1 MGVARSTRPF
11 RASWLDHGGYMGVIR
26 APTVLRVL
34 QKGCPAPRAR
44 SALAILGNRVGPRP
58 AAPRTIRR
66 AAAAEQRGR
75 LSCTRMRPTHFLA
88 FRLPD
93 AALHAHLSAL
103 QQQIIRRAPDLAPCA
118 VPAVRT
124 HLTCFT
130 LDLATDGEV
139 DSASRTLREVSASRS
154 APRDHTRVSPSHE
167 GHERVCPLTRL
178 PRM

>member
-1 MGVARSTRPF
+1 MCSY
-11 RASWLDHGGYMGVIR
+11 GYFKKVVV
-26 APTVLRVL
+26 P
-34 QKGCPAPRAR
+34 PAQRAR

-75 LSCTRMRPTHFLA
+75 LNCTRMRPTHFLA

-118 VPAVRT
+118 VPAVR
-124 HLTCFT
+124 T

>member
-1 MGVARSTRPF
+1 M
-11 RASWLDHGGYMGVIR
+11 L
-26 APTVLRVL
+26 LRVL
-34 QKGCPAPRAR
+34 QKGCRPARAAR
-44 SALAILGNRVGPRP
+44 AISAALAILGNRVGPRP

-75 LSCTRMRPTHFLA
+75 LNCTRMRPTHFLA

-118 VPAVRT
+118 VPAVR
-124 HLTCFT
+124 T

-178 PRM
+178 PSM